1 MEKKKKLIIAAVL
14 LFVIVLALAFYG
26 RADRSLRFGTAG
38 IGGVYY
44 TFGQEFYDI
53 LKTEDSGLNMEVK
66 ETAGSAANLRLLS
79 GGFIQV
85 AIAQADVLNDA
96 WTGTEM
102 FAEKDP
108 LKGYSAVS
116 GLYTEAC
123 QIVTAADSGIESIRD
138 LLEKKVIVG
147 EKESGTEQNARQ
159 ILQAYGLSENMLEEV
174 SMNYAKAAEA
184 LKNGEI
190 DAFFYTG
197 GVQTEMIE
205 ELAREMEIRLLP
217 VDGTEEEN
225 LVSSYGYYS
234 SCTIPAGTYTGQEEE
249 VETIG
254 VRAVLVVSDKLK
266 KDQVRKITETLY
278 THVEDLQA
286 QMPVEL
292 SLSADE
298 LPIPLHEGAKA
309 YYDEKN

>member
-1 MEKKKKLIIAAVL
+1 
-14 LFVIVLALAFYG
+14 
-26 RADRSLRFGTAG
+26 
-38 IGGVYY
+38 
-44 TFGQEFYDI
+44 
-53 LKTEDSGLNMEVK
+53 
-66 ETAGSAANLRLLS
+66 
-79 GGFIQV
+79 
-85 AIAQADVLNDA
+85 
-96 WTGTEM
+96 
-102 FAEKDP
+102 
-108 LKGYSAVS
+108 
-116 GLYTEAC
+116 
-123 QIVTAADSGIESIRD
+123 
-138 LLEKKVIVG
+138 
-147 EKESGTEQNARQ
+147 
-159 ILQAYGLSENMLEEV
+159 MLEEV

-205 ELAREMEIRLLP
+205 ELAQEMEIRLLP

-234 SCTIPAGTYTGQEEE
+234 SCTIPAGTYTGQDEE